1 MAVLLEGNALPKTD
15 VHTKSP
21 EASENPLQL
30 GAVTISILYKIM
42 PRTAQLPT
50 GQGGSLEIL
59 LPQPCSPHCADP
71 GQTHLGGHSNK
82 DRLAVLLGFV
92 PAQPVLP
99 QMVQEHNKAPQVLQL
114 IQQI

>member
-30 GAVTISILYKIM
+30 GAVMISILYKIM
-42 PRTAQLPT
+42 PRTAQFPT
-50 GQGGSLEIL
+50 GQGSSLEICYFSPPL
-59 LPQPCSPHCADP
+59 LVVLIQDKLTLVA
-71 GQTHLGGHSNK
+71 HSSE
-82 DRLAVLLGFV
+82 DRLTVLLGFV

-99 QMVQEHNKAPQVLQL
+99 QMVQEHKKSPQVLQL